1 MRRLTPALTTALDL
15 ATVALGVAAA
25 QVGLGLWAALAA
37 GAVGCAGLSWALS
50 R

>member
-1 MRRLTPALTTALDL
+1 MRRLTTLLDL

-25 QVGLGLWAALAA
+25 AVALGLWGGLAA